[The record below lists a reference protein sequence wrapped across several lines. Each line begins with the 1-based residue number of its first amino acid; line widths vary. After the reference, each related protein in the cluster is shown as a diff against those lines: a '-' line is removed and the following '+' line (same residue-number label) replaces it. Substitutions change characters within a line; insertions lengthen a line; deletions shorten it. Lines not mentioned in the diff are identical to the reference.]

1 MMNIR
6 FLYAYTYDIIPVRI
20 WQEVFRWV
28 NRTFLHTHRRNFVML
43 NTSIICILV
52 TIVAYLLIVLLVGF
66 HYAKVNESAS
76 DFYLGGR
83 KLGPLVTA
91 MSAEASDMSSY
102 LLMGLPGLAYLS
114 GLADV
119 GWTAIGLAIGTY
131 LNWLF
136 TAKRLR
142 RYTHATKSFTLPQ
155 FFSNRYRDKKN
166 ILSLIAAVIIII
178 FFVPYTA
185 SGFAACGKL
194 FASLFGANYIA
205 AMLIS
210 AVVIVAYTT
219 AGGFLAASTTDF
231 IQSIIMTIAIFFVL
245 IYSTIQVGGIG
256 VVVDNARQLPG
267 YFSFTT
273 SYVVETKTS
282 QPYSLLT
289 IVSTLAWGL
298 GYFGMPHI
306 LLRFMA
312 IEDEHKLKISR
323 RVASVWVTI
332 AMAVAVMIGVV
343 GREMSSQGL
352 VESLSGT
359 QTETIIVKVADLLS
373 KHGIFPALMAGLILA
388 GILASTMSTADSQL
402 LAASSSVS
410 QNILQ
415 EAFHLNL
422 SKKASMIAARVTV
435 LVVAVLGIIIA
446 RDPNSSVFG
455 IVSFAWAGF
464 GAAFGPLVIC
474 SLFWRRTNF
483 PGALAGMISGG
494 AMVFI
499 WKYLVKPMG
508 GVFGIYE
515 LLPAFLVGLIVIV
528 VVSLLT
534 PAPSKEIVDEFDHV
548 KSGNEIAD

>member
-1 MMNIR
+1 M
-6 FLYAYTYDIIPVRI
+6 F
-20 WQEVFRWV
+20 
-28 NRTFLHTHRRNFVML
+28 
-43 NTSIICILV
+43 NTSSIGILV
-52 TIVAYLLIVLLVGF
+52 TIIAYLLIVLMIGF

-119 GWTAIGLAIGTY
+119 GWTVIGLALGTY

-142 RYTHATKSFTLPQ
+142 RYTQATKSFTLPQ
-155 FFSNRYRDKKN
+155 FFSNRFHDQKN
-166 ILSLIAAVIIII
+166 ILAVIAALIIII

-194 FASLFGANYIA
+194 FASLFGADYMV

-210 AVVIVAYTT
+210 ALVIVVYTT

-231 IQSIIMTIAIFFVL
+231 IQSIMMTIAILFVL
-245 IYSTIQVGGIG
+245 VYSTISVGGLG
-256 VVVDNARQLPG
+256 VVVDNVRQLPG
-267 YFSFTT
+267 YFSFNST
-273 SYVVETKTS
+273 YVEASGTS
-282 QPYSLLT
+282 QPYGLLT
-289 IVSTLAWGL
+289 IISTLAWGL

-312 IEDEHKLKISR
+312 IEDEEKLKISR
-323 RVASVWVTI
+323 RVASIWVVI
-332 AMAVAVMIGVV
+332 AMTVAVMIGVV
-343 GREMSSQGL
+343 GRQMSNAGFI
-352 VESLSGT
+352 ESLSGS
-359 QTETIIVKVADLLS
+359 QTETIIVKIADMIS

-415 EAFHLNL
+415 EALHLNL
-422 SKKASMIAARVTV
+422 SKRASMIVARITV
-435 LVVAVLGIIIA
+435 IVVAILGVVIA
-446 RDPNSSVFG
+446 RDPNSSVFS

-474 SLFWRRTNF
+474 SLFWRRTTLQ
-483 PGALAGMISGG
+483 GAIAGMISGG

-499 WKYLVKPMG
+499 WKYLLKPMG

-515 LLPAFLVGLIVIV
+515 LLPAFIVGIVVIF

-534 PAPSKEIVDEFDHV
+534 PAPSQEILDEFDHV
-548 KSGNEIAD
+548 KSSGKIED